1 MFTMVGGSP
10 LSYNTAIGHAA
21 GVNASGGCNIAIGFA
36 AFQSGRCS
44 NNIVIGCYAGL
55 LVAGCNNTIVGDQA
69 GCALTTGSRNV
80 LIGSCVAPASNTASC
95 QLAIG
100 FSGTDNWLT
109 GDSGKNLC
117 VYNNLVIKPGG
128 GAGPTGLAVSD
139 TYFYPDSNFGAG
151 LIFGNSFG
159 CGKGFIYF
167 RNPSNAQ
174 IGCVIANTNTS
185 VAYLT
190 SSDYRLKE
198 NVKDLEGATE
208 VLRALP
214 VREFNFISEPE
225 VTHQG
230 FLAHELQEFVP
241 HAVSGTKDEVDA
253 EGNAKYQGVDASK
266 VVPLLV
272 AALKE
277 SIARTD
283 ALEARVKALEANG

>member
-117 VYNNLVIKPGG
+117 AYNALVIKPGG
-128 GAGPTGLAVSD
+128 GAGPTGVAAND
-139 TYFYPDSNFGAG
+139 TYFYADSTFGATLSLG
-151 LIFGNSFG
+151 NTFGD
-159 CGKGFIYF
+159 GKQYIQF
-167 RNPSNAQ
+167 RNPSNAV
-174 IGCVIANTNTS
+174 IGWIAQATNTS
-185 VAYLT
+185 ISYIT

-208 VLRALP
+208 IVRALP